1 MDSFFTSFGDKV
13 INFSKDHLLSII
25 IIISLS
31 YLFKRLAFW
40 LIKLFIIKR
49 WKFKLVKKDDEAK
62 RQDTII
68 SVFHSIISVLTF
80 ITAFVLILKEIN
92 LSLAPFVASAG
103 IAGAIIGFG
112 VQSFIKDL
120 VSGTFVLVEN
130 QYRVGDAVTLAG
142 ITGTV
147 KDVGLRM
154 TTLVDIDENV
164 HYIPH
169 SVVDIVTNRS
179 AKYSTLNVKL
189 SLDYN
194 TKLEDAEKAIMR
206 AADKLSDVKEFKKLI
221 IEKPS
226 LKLVN
231 NFGPTGIE
239 ISVKGKVKTG
249 HKTTISS
256 SLRMLIKDE
265 LDKAGIKIATS
276 LVTTSDKPA

>member
-1 MDSFFTSFGDKV
+1 MDSFFASFGDKV

-62 RQDTII
+62 RQDTILA
-68 SVFHSIISVLTF
+68 VFHSIISVLTF

-92 LSLAPFVASAG
+92 LSLSPFVASAG

-142 ITGTV
+142 VTGTV

-169 SVVDIVTNRS
+169 SVVDIVTNKS
-179 AKYSTLNVKL
+179 AKYATLNVKL
-189 SLDYN
+189 SLDYK
-194 TKLEDAEKAIMR
+194 TKLEDAKKAVGR
-206 AADKLSDVKEFKKLI
+206 AADRLERLEEFKDLI

-226 LKLVN
+226 LSLVN
-231 NFGPTGIE
+231 NFGPSGLD

-249 HKTTISS
+249 YKTAISS

>member
-1 MDSFFTSFGDKV
+1 MDSFFASFGDKV

-62 RQDTII
+62 RQDTILA
-68 SVFHSIISVLTF
+68 VFHSIISVLTF

-142 ITGTV
+142 VTGTV

-169 SVVDIVTNRS
+169 SVVDIVTNKS
-179 AKYSTLNVKL
+179 AKYATLNVKL
-189 SLDYN
+189 SLDYK
-194 TKLEDAEKAIMR
+194 TKLEDAKKAVGR
-206 AADKLSDVKEFKKLI
+206 AADRLERLEEFKDLI

-226 LKLVN
+226 LSLVN
-231 NFGPTGIE
+231 NFGPSGLD

-249 HKTTISS
+249 YKTAISS
-256 SLRMLIKDE
+256 SLRMLLKDE
-265 LDKAGIKIATS
+265 LDKAKIKIATS
-276 LVTTSDKPA
+276 LVSNSSDK

>member
-13 INFSKDHLLSII
+13 INFSKNHLISIV

>member
-62 RQDTII
+62 RQDTILA
-68 SVFHSIISVLTF
+68 VFHSIISVLTF

-142 ITGTV
+142 VTGTV

-169 SVVDIVTNRS
+169 SVVDIVTNKS
-179 AKYSTLNVKL
+179 AKYATLNVKL
-189 SLDYN
+189 SLDYK
-194 TKLEDAEKAIMR
+194 TKLEDAKKAVDR
-206 AADKLSDVKEFKKLI
+206 AADRIEKLEEFKDLI

-226 LKLVN
+226 LSLVN
-231 NFGPTGIE
+231 NFGPSGLD

-249 HKTTISS
+249 YKTAISS
-256 SLRMLIKDE
+256 SLRMLLKDE
-265 LDKAGIKIATS
+265 LDKANIKIATS
-276 LVTTSDKPA
+276 LVSNNSDK

>member
-1 MDSFFTSFGDKV
+1 MDSFFTSLGDKV
-13 INFSKDHLLSII
+13 VNFSKDHLLSII

-62 RQDTII
+62 RQDTILA
-68 SVFHSIISVLTF
+68 VFHSIISVLTF

-142 ITGTV
+142 VTGTV

-154 TTLVDIDENV
+154 TTLVDIDDNV

-169 SVVDIVTNRS
+169 SVVDIVTNKS
-179 AKYSTLNVKL
+179 SKYSTLNVKL

-206 AADKLSDVKEFKKLI
+206 AADKLSDIKEFKKLI

-249 HKTTISS
+249 YKTTISS

>member
-13 INFSKDHLLSII
+13 INFSKNHLISIV

-80 ITAFVLILKEIN
+80 ITAFVLVLKEIN

>member
-1 MDSFFTSFGDKV
+1 MDSFFASFGDKV

-62 RQDTII
+62 RQDTILA
-68 SVFHSIISVLTF
+68 VFHSIISVLTF

-142 ITGTV
+142 VTGTV

-169 SVVDIVTNRS
+169 SVVDIVTNKS
-179 AKYSTLNVKL
+179 AKYATLNVKL
-189 SLDYN
+189 SLDYK
-194 TKLEDAEKAIMR
+194 TKLEDAKKAVGR
-206 AADKLSDVKEFKKLI
+206 AADRLERLEEFKDLI

-226 LKLVN
+226 LSLVN
-231 NFGPTGIE
+231 NFGPSGLD

-249 HKTTISS
+249 YKTAISS
-256 SLRMLIKDE
+256 SLRMLLKDE
-265 LDKAGIKIATS
+265 LDKAKIKIATS
-276 LVTTSDKPA
+276 LVSNNSDK

>member
-13 INFSKDHLLSII
+13 INFSKNHLLSII

-62 RQDTII
+62 RQDTILA
-68 SVFHSIISVLTF
+68 VFHSIISVLTF

-142 ITGTV
+142 VTGTV

-169 SVVDIVTNRS
+169 SVVDIVTNKS
-179 AKYSTLNVKL
+179 AKYATLNVKL
-189 SLDYN
+189 SLDYK
-194 TKLEDAEKAIMR
+194 TKLEDAKKAVDR
-206 AADKLSDVKEFKKLI
+206 AADRIEKLEEFKDLI

-226 LKLVN
+226 LSLVN
-231 NFGPTGIE
+231 NFGPSGLD
-239 ISVKGKVKTG
+239 ISIKGKVKTG
-249 HKTTISS
+249 YKTAISS
-256 SLRMLIKDE
+256 SLRMLLKEE
-265 LDKAGIKIATS
+265 LDKAKIKIATS
-276 LVTTSDKPA
+276 LVSNNSDK

>member
-1 MDSFFTSFGDKV
+1 MDSFFASFGDKV

-49 WKFKLVKKDDEAK
+49 WKFKLVKKYDEAK

-164 HYIPH
+164 H
-169 SVVDIVTNRS
+169 
-179 AKYSTLNVKL
+179 
-189 SLDYN
+189 
-194 TKLEDAEKAIMR
+194 
-206 AADKLSDVKEFKKLI
+206 
-221 IEKPS
+221 
-226 LKLVN
+226 
-231 NFGPTGIE
+231 
-239 ISVKGKVKTG
+239 
-249 HKTTISS
+249 
-256 SLRMLIKDE
+256 
-265 LDKAGIKIATS
+265 
-276 LVTTSDKPA
+276 

>member
-62 RQDTII
+62 RQDTILA
-68 SVFHSIISVLTF
+68 VFHSIISVLTF

-142 ITGTV
+142 VTGTV

-169 SVVDIVTNRS
+169 SVVDIVTNKS
-179 AKYSTLNVKL
+179 AKYATLNVKI
-189 SLDYN
+189 SLDYK
-194 TKLEDAEKAIMR
+194 TKLEDAKKAVGS
-206 AADKLSDVKEFKKLI
+206 AADRLEKLGEFKDLI

-226 LKLVN
+226 LSLVN
-231 NFGPTGIE
+231 NFGPSGLD

-249 HKTTISS
+249 YKTAISS
-256 SLRMLIKDE
+256 SLRMLLKDE
-265 LDKAGIKIATS
+265 LDKAKIKIATS
-276 LVTTSDKPA
+276 LVSNNSDK

>member
-13 INFSKDHLLSII
+13 INFSKNHLLSII

-62 RQDTII
+62 RQDTILA
-68 SVFHSIISVLTF
+68 VFHSIISVLTF

-142 ITGTV
+142 VTGTV

-169 SVVDIVTNRS
+169 SVVDIVTNKS
-179 AKYSTLNVKL
+179 AKYATLNVKL
-189 SLDYN
+189 SLDYK
-194 TKLEDAEKAIMR
+194 TKLEDAKKAVGR
-206 AADKLSDVKEFKKLI
+206 AADRLEKLEEFKDLI

-226 LKLVN
+226 LSLVN
-231 NFGPTGIE
+231 NFGPSGLD

-249 HKTTISS
+249 YKTAISS
-256 SLRMLIKDE
+256 SLRMLLKDE
-265 LDKAGIKIATS
+265 LDKAKIKIATS
-276 LVTTSDKPA
+276 LVSNNSDK

>member
-1 MDSFFTSFGDKV
+1 MDSFFASFGDKV

-62 RQDTII
+62 RQDTILA
-68 SVFHSIISVLTF
+68 VFHSIISVLTF

-142 ITGTV
+142 VTGTV

-169 SVVDIVTNRS
+169 SVVDIVTNKS
-179 AKYSTLNVKL
+179 AKYATLNVKL
-189 SLDYN
+189 SLDYK
-194 TKLEDAEKAIMR
+194 TKLEDAKKAVGR
-206 AADKLSDVKEFKKLI
+206 AADRLERLEEFKDLI

-226 LKLVN
+226 LSLVN
-231 NFGPTGIE
+231 NFGPSGLD
-239 ISVKGKVKTG
+239 ISIKGKVKTG
-249 HKTTISS
+249 YKTAISS
-256 SLRMLIKDE
+256 SLRMLLKDE
-265 LDKAGIKIATS
+265 LDKAKIKIATS
-276 LVTTSDKPA
+276 LVSNNSDK

>member
-62 RQDTII
+62 RQDTILA
-68 SVFHSIISVLTF
+68 VFHSIISVLTF

-142 ITGTV
+142 VTGTV

-169 SVVDIVTNRS
+169 SVVDIVTNKS
-179 AKYSTLNVKL
+179 AKYATLNVKL
-189 SLDYN
+189 SLDYK
-194 TKLEDAEKAIMR
+194 TKLEDAKKAVGR
-206 AADKLSDVKEFKKLI
+206 AADRLEKLGEFKDLI

-226 LKLVN
+226 LSLVN
-231 NFGPTGIE
+231 NFGPSGLD

-249 HKTTISS
+249 YKTAISS
-256 SLRMLIKDE
+256 SLRMLLKDE
-265 LDKAGIKIATS
+265 LDKAKIKIATS
-276 LVTTSDKPA
+276 LVSNNSDK

>member
-1 MDSFFTSFGDKV
+1 MDSFFASFGDKV

-62 RQDTII
+62 RQDTILA
-68 SVFHSIISVLTF
+68 VFHSIISVLTF

-142 ITGTV
+142 VTGTV

-169 SVVDIVTNRS
+169 SVVDIVTNKS
-179 AKYSTLNVKL
+179 AKYATLNVKL
-189 SLDYN
+189 SLDYK
-194 TKLEDAEKAIMR
+194 TKLEDAKKAVGR
-206 AADKLSDVKEFKKLI
+206 AADRLEKLGEFKDLI

-226 LKLVN
+226 LSLVN
-231 NFGPTGIE
+231 NFGPSGLD

-249 HKTTISS
+249 YKTAISS
-256 SLRMLIKDE
+256 SLRMLLKDE
-265 LDKAGIKIATS
+265 LDKAKIKIATS
-276 LVTTSDKPA
+276 LVSNSSDK

>member
-1 MDSFFTSFGDKV
+1 MDSFFASFGDKV

-62 RQDTII
+62 RQDTILA
-68 SVFHSIISVLTF
+68 VFHSIISVLTF

-142 ITGTV
+142 VTGTV

-169 SVVDIVTNRS
+169 SVVDIVTNKS
-179 AKYSTLNVKL
+179 AKYATLNVKL
-189 SLDYN
+189 SLDYK
-194 TKLEDAEKAIMR
+194 TKLEDAKKAVGR
-206 AADKLSDVKEFKKLI
+206 AADRLEKLEEFKDLI

-226 LKLVN
+226 LSLVN
-231 NFGPTGIE
+231 NFGPSGLD

-249 HKTTISS
+249 YKTAISS
-256 SLRMLIKDE
+256 SLRMLLKDE
-265 LDKAGIKIATS
+265 LDKAKIKIATS
-276 LVTTSDKPA
+276 LVSNNSDK

>member
-62 RQDTII
+62 RQDTILA
-68 SVFHSIISVLTF
+68 VFHSIISVLTF

-142 ITGTV
+142 VTGTV

-169 SVVDIVTNRS
+169 SVVDIVTNKS
-179 AKYSTLNVKL
+179 AKYATLNVKL
-189 SLDYN
+189 SLDYK
-194 TKLEDAEKAIMR
+194 TKLEDAKKAVDR
-206 AADKLSDVKEFKKLI
+206 AADRIEKLEEFKDLI

-226 LKLVN
+226 LSLVN
-231 NFGPTGIE
+231 NFGPSGLD
-239 ISVKGKVKTG
+239 ISIKGKVKTG
-249 HKTTISS
+249 YKTAISS
-256 SLRMLIKDE
+256 SLRMLLKDE
-265 LDKAGIKIATS
+265 LDKAKIKIATS
-276 LVTTSDKPA
+276 LVSNNSDK

>member
-1 MDSFFTSFGDKV
+1 MDSFFASFGDKV

-62 RQDTII
+62 RQDTILA
-68 SVFHSIISVLTF
+68 VFHSIISVLTF

-142 ITGTV
+142 VTGTV

-169 SVVDIVTNRS
+169 SVVDIVTNKS
-179 AKYSTLNVKL
+179 AKYATLNVKL
-189 SLDYN
+189 SLDYK
-194 TKLEDAEKAIMR
+194 TKLEDAKKAVGR
-206 AADKLSDVKEFKKLI
+206 AADRLEKLGEFKDLI

-226 LKLVN
+226 LSLVN
-231 NFGPTGIE
+231 NFGPSGLDN
-239 ISVKGKVKTG
+239 SVKGKVKTG
-249 HKTTISS
+249 YKTAISS
-256 SLRMLIKDE
+256 SLRMLLKDE
-265 LDKAGIKIATS
+265 LDKAKIKIATS
-276 LVTTSDKPA
+276 LVSNNSDK

>member
-1 MDSFFTSFGDKV
+1 MDSFFASFGDKV

-62 RQDTII
+62 RQDTILA
-68 SVFHSIISVLTF
+68 VFHSIISVLTF

-142 ITGTV
+142 VTGTV

-206 AADKLSDVKEFKKLI
+206 AADKLSDMKEFKKLI

>member
-206 AADKLSDVKEFKKLI
+206 AADKLSDMKEFKKLI

-276 LVTTSDKPA
+276 LVTASDKPA

>member
-1 MDSFFTSFGDKV
+1 MDSFFASFGDKV

-62 RQDTII
+62 RQDTILA
-68 SVFHSIISVLTF
+68 VFHSIISVLTF

-142 ITGTV
+142 VTGTV

-169 SVVDIVTNRS
+169 SVVDIVTNKS
-179 AKYSTLNVKL
+179 AKYATLNVKL
-189 SLDYN
+189 SLDYK
-194 TKLEDAEKAIMR
+194 TKLEDAKKAVDR
-206 AADKLSDVKEFKKLI
+206 AADRIEKLEEFKDLI

-226 LKLVN
+226 LSLVN
-231 NFGPTGIE
+231 NFGPSGLD

-249 HKTTISS
+249 YKTAISS
-256 SLRMLIKDE
+256 SLRMLLKDE
-265 LDKAGIKIATS
+265 LDKAKIKIATS
-276 LVTTSDKPA
+276 LVSNNSDK

>member
-62 RQDTII
+62 RQDTILA
-68 SVFHSIISVLTF
+68 VFHSIISVLTF

-142 ITGTV
+142 VTGTV

-169 SVVDIVTNRS
+169 SVVDIVTNKS
-179 AKYSTLNVKL
+179 AKYATLNVKL
-189 SLDYN
+189 SLDYK
-194 TKLEDAEKAIMR
+194 TKLEDAKKAVGR
-206 AADKLSDVKEFKKLI
+206 AADRLERLEEFKDLI

-226 LKLVN
+226 LSLVN
-231 NFGPTGIE
+231 NFGPSGLD
-239 ISVKGKVKTG
+239 ISIKGKVKTG
-249 HKTTISS
+249 YKTAISS
-256 SLRMLIKDE
+256 SLRMLLKDE
-265 LDKAGIKIATS
+265 LDKAKIKIATS
-276 LVTTSDKPA
+276 LVSNNSDK

>member
-206 AADKLSDVKEFKKLI
+206 AADKLSDMKEFKKLI

>member
-62 RQDTII
+62 RQDTILA
-68 SVFHSIISVLTF
+68 VFHSIISVLTF

-142 ITGTV
+142 VTGTV

-169 SVVDIVTNRS
+169 SVVDIVTNKS
-179 AKYSTLNVKL
+179 AKYATLNVKL
-189 SLDYN
+189 SLNYK
-194 TKLEDAEKAIMR
+194 TKLEDAKKAVGR
-206 AADKLSDVKEFKKLI
+206 AADRLEKLGEFKDLI

-226 LKLVN
+226 LSLVN
-231 NFGPTGIE
+231 NFGPSGLD

-249 HKTTISS
+249 YKTAISS
-256 SLRMLIKDE
+256 SLRMLLKDE
-265 LDKAGIKIATS
+265 LDKAKIKIATS
-276 LVTTSDKPA
+276 LVSNNSDK

>member
-1 MDSFFTSFGDKV
+1 MDSFFASFGDKV
-13 INFSKDHLLSII
+13 INFSKNHLLSII

-62 RQDTII
+62 RQDTILA
-68 SVFHSIISVLTF
+68 VFHSIISVLTF
-80 ITAFVLILKEIN
+80 ITAFILVLKEIN

-206 AADKLSDVKEFKKLI
+206 AADKLSDIKEFKKLI

-265 LDKAGIKIATS
+265 LDKAKIKIATS
-276 LVTTSDKPA
+276 LVSNISDK